1 MKIHKTLYM
10 KRICQLILLSLFVAG
25 CSSQPQ
31 VKYVF
36 YFIGDGM
43 GVNEVMGTSHFNVA
57 QGQDPVN
64 FTQFPVVNF
73 ISTVSANSL
82 VTDSSAAGT
91 ALATGVKINN
101 SAVGVDPEGN
111 PVSNLTEWA
120 HAAGFGTGV
129 ATSVGVNHATPAS
142 FVAHSD
148 KRGSYEEIAIQMID
162 SPVDF
167 MAGSTFLVDR
177 GSGHDAAYFEQKADS
192 AGIAVYKGAGAIQ
205 GIDLSAPR
213 ALCLSGK
220 AEDSVPYAIDRKD
233 DDTQLADFVDAG
245 IRYLEARY
253 GKKGFFF
260 MVEGGKIDYAGHAND
275 AATCFREVNDMAVSV
290 DLALTFLARH
300 PKETLILVTADHE
313 TGGLMLGSGRYEM
326 YPERLAGQKASVDA
340 VTALFREAFFPEGQ
354 PYKTPTWEAVKAFF
368 TEQLGLWGEVEVSE
382 RAEKELKDVYDRT
395 FGKGGDRNLT
405 ETNLY
410 SVNYR
415 LVADMIRALDRSAG
429 YSWCFGSHSGSP
441 VGLYVTGACA
451 EEFGTVKD
459 NAEIAPLIA
468 RLAGYA
474 H

>member
-1 MKIHKTLYM
+1 M
-10 KRICQLILLSLFVAG
+10 KRICQLILLSLLVAG

-64 FTQFPVVNF
+64 FSQFPVVNF

-120 HAAGFGTGV
+120 HAAGYGTGV

-142 FVAHSD
+142 FVAHTD
-148 KRGSYEEIAIQMID
+148 KRGSYEEIAVQMID

-167 MAGSTFLVDR
+167 MAGSTFLVER
-177 GSGHDAAYFEQKADS
+177 RSGHDAAYFEQKADS

-205 GIDLSAPR
+205 GIDLTAPR

-260 MVEGGKIDYAGHAND
+260 MIEGGKIDYAGHAND

-340 VTALFREAFFPEGQ
+340 VTALFREAFFPEDK
-354 PYKTPTWEAVKAFF
+354 PFKAPTWEAVKAFF
-368 TEQLGLWGEVEVSE
+368 SEQLGLWDQVEVSE
-382 RAEKELKDVYDRT
+382 RAERELKEMYDRT
-395 FGKGGDRNLT
+395 FGKGGDRNLA

-429 YSWCFGSHSGSP
+429 YQWSHGSHSGSP

-451 EEFGTVKD
+451 DEFNTVKD

-468 RLAGYA
+468 RLAGYCK
-474 H
+474 